1 MAGIYLHIPFCKQ
14 ACFYCDF
21 HFSTN
26 QQRKADMVK
35 AIAHELVMQ
44 ADYLSGAPVNSIYF
58 GGGTPSLL
66 TEAELQQLLE
76 AIYQHFPVAASPE
89 ITLEANPDDL
99 SPEKLRSLKE
109 AGVNRLSIGIQS
121 FYEPHLRYLNRAH
134 SASEAQ
140 ACVQQAQDVGFTNL
154 SIDLIYAIPHP
165 DHSIWEEDLAKAT
178 ALKPSHISSYCLTI
192 EENTVFGR
200 WLRHNKI
207 PPVDESFAA
216 EQFELLI
223 DRLESANYEQYEVSN
238 FCQPGSESQ
247 HNSNY
252 WRNVNYLGVGPGAH
266 SFNGATRQ
274 YNVANNGKYLKAL
287 ADQKIPFE
295 REVLSRVDQINEYL
309 MMGLRT
315 KWGCDL
321 DWLKSAHQYDLL
333 THHAAYIEQLVATKK
348 ATLENQQFVLTKTG
362 KLLADGIAAELFI
375 ADK

>member
-26 QQRKADMVK
+26 QQRKADMVQS
-35 AIAHELVMQ
+35 IAQELVLQ
-44 ADYLSGAPVNSIYF
+44 QQYLQGEPIDSIYF

-66 TEAELQQLLE
+66 TDAELQLLLDT
-76 AIYQHFPVAASPE
+76 IYQHFPVSASPE

-99 SPEKLRSLKE
+99 SLQKLHNLKD
-109 AGVNRLSIGIQS
+109 AGINRLSIGIQS

-134 SASEAQ
+134 SATEASR
-140 ACVQQAQDVGFTNL
+140 CVQQAQEVGFTNL

-165 DHSIWEEDLAKAT
+165 DHRIWEEDLARAV

-207 PPVDESFAA
+207 PPVDESFSA
-216 EQFELLI
+216 EQFELLV
-223 DRLESANYEQYEVSN
+223 DRLEEANYEQYEVSN
-238 FCQPGSESQ
+238 FCQPGRESQ

-252 WRNVNYLGVGPGAH
+252 WRNVTYLGVGPGAH
-266 SFNGATRQ
+266 SFDGISRQ
-274 YNVANNGKYLKAL
+274 YNIANNGKYLKAL
-287 ADQKIPFE
+287 ADREIPNE
-295 REVLSRVDQINEYL
+295 REILSRADQINEYL

-321 DWLKSAHQYDLL
+321 AWLREKFNYDLFANHTRYL
-333 THHAAYIEQLVATKK
+333 KQLIITGK
-348 ATLENQQFVLTKTG
+348 ATLENRQFVLTKTG
-362 KLLADGIAAELFI
+362 KLLADGIAAELFVPGN
-375 ADK
+375 